1 MDRALPPLRFRFAPE
16 DHEQYGSDWYDFDE
30 RQLGTIRARELI
42 ALDDEC
48 KQHLRLTIVESLR
61 LVLGG
66 DFRAVLAVLW
76 LARRLAG
83 HDDKLAD
90 FNPLAA
96 AVEMTIVKTG
106 KAADAVPPV
115 LDSSAS
121 PQSAEG

>member
-1 MDRALPPLRFRFAPE
+1 MNRALPPLRFRFAE
-16 DHEQYGSDWYDFDE
+16 ADWEQYGSDWYDFDE
-30 RQLGTIRARELI
+30 QQLATVRARDLI

-76 LARRLAG
+76 LTRRLAG

-96 AVEMTIVKTG
+96 GVEMKIVKTG
-106 KAADAVPPV
+106 QAGDAVPP
-115 LDSSAS
+115 DSSS
-121 PQSAEG
+121 SA